1 MASKVQNREIV
12 VGVTG
17 GIAAYKTAELVRALT
32 RKGASV
38 HVVMTRNAMEFITPL
53 TFQAITGHD
62 VTYEMFRLLAGGKIG
77 HIALADI
84 AEQIVI
90 APATANIIGKAA
102 NGIADDFLSTMIMAT
117 TVPVL
122 FVPSM
127 NTKMWDSR
135 IVQANIE
142 KLKDN
147 GYEFMEPAS
156 GDLACGWQ
164 GKGRLPA
171 VEDILEKMED
181 IFTEKDFE
189 GHRILVTA
197 GPTTEPI
204 DPVRCITNRSSGK
217 MGYAIAKM
225 ARRRGAEVILVSGIT
240 PIAPPRSDIRV
251 INVVTAEEMRT
262 AVMAEQA
269 RCSVIIKAAAVA
281 DYRCGSE
288 SCGKIKKKDG
298 ENELTLTLRKNP
310 DILAE
315 LGKIRGDRVL
325 VGFAAE
331 TENVVENAFRKLKKK
346 QLDLIVAND
355 VTKEGIGFG
364 SEENEVTL
372 IGRTG
377 SAKRVPRLSKDEV
390 AQIILDAVMKV
401 LKKKK
406 KVEEDWY

>member
-1 MASKVQNREIV
+1 
-12 VGVTG
+12 
-17 GIAAYKTAELVRALT
+17 
-32 RKGASV
+32 
-38 HVVMTRNAMEFITPL
+38 
-53 TFQAITGHD
+53 
-62 VTYEMFRLLAGGKIG
+62 
-77 HIALADI
+77 
-84 AEQIVI
+84 
-90 APATANIIGKAA
+90 
-102 NGIADDFLSTMIMAT
+102 
-117 TVPVL
+117 
-122 FVPSM
+122 
-127 NTKMWDSR
+127 
-135 IVQANIE
+135 
-142 KLKDN
+142 
-147 GYEFMEPAS
+147 
-156 GDLACGWQ
+156 
-164 GKGRLPA
+164 
-171 VEDILEKMED
+171 
-181 IFTEKDFE
+181 
-189 GHRILVTA
+189 
-197 GPTTEPI
+197 
-204 DPVRCITNRSSGK
+204 

-281 DYRCGSE
+281 DYRCGIE

>member
-1 MASKVQNREIV
+1 
-12 VGVTG
+12 
-17 GIAAYKTAELVRALT
+17 
-32 RKGASV
+32 
-38 HVVMTRNAMEFITPL
+38 
-53 TFQAITGHD
+53 
-62 VTYEMFRLLAGGKIG
+62 
-77 HIALADI
+77 
-84 AEQIVI
+84 
-90 APATANIIGKAA
+90 
-102 NGIADDFLSTMIMAT
+102 
-117 TVPVL
+117 
-122 FVPSM
+122 
-127 NTKMWDSR
+127 
-135 IVQANIE
+135 
-142 KLKDN
+142 
-147 GYEFMEPAS
+147 
-156 GDLACGWQ
+156 
-164 GKGRLPA
+164 
-171 VEDILEKMED
+171 
-181 IFTEKDFE
+181 
-189 GHRILVTA
+189 
-197 GPTTEPI
+197 
-204 DPVRCITNRSSGK
+204 
-217 MGYAIAKM
+217 
-225 ARRRGAEVILVSGIT
+225 
-240 PIAPPRSDIRV
+240 V

-288 SCGKIKKKDG
+288 SCEKIKKKDG
-298 ENELTLTLRKNP
+298 ENELTLTFRKNP

-315 LGKIRGDRVL
+315 LGKMRGDRVL

-372 IGRTG
+372 IDRTG